1 MATIKVKVNGVSY
14 FMSPNKVTT
23 PSLIIHD
30 CIYAGIGSTP
40 GTGGA
45 NPYAIF
51 LDAYIPLFRGNIN
64 STVDYDGWRYT
75 LGALKVGDYRAAVSR
90 KRL

>member
-1 MATIKVKVNGVSY
+1 MATIKVNGVSY

-23 PSLIIHD
+23 PSLIIHNG
-30 CIYAGIGSTP
+30 YFAGTSSTP

-45 NPYAIF
+45 NPHWIF

-75 LGALKVGDYRAAVSR
+75 LGALKVGDYRAAVSG
-90 KRL
+90 KKL

>member
-1 MATIKVKVNGVSY
+1 MATIIVNGVSY
-14 FMSPNKVTT
+14 FTTPYKITT

-30 CIYAGIGSTP
+30 AIYGGPVSGP
-40 GTGGA
+40 GGA
-45 NPYAIF
+45 NPHAMYF
-51 LDAYIPLFRGNIN
+51 DAYIPLFRGNIN

-75 LGALKVGDYRAAVSR
+75 LGALKVGDYRAAVSG